1 MKPLNAVCA
10 VAGAMAVVGAAAPAF
25 AYDSADLT
33 PTSLNGGLNTLTSSP
48 IDVNTVQNQDGVGGL
63 LGGLP
68 LNR

>member
-1 MKPLNAVCA
+1 MKTLNAALA
-10 VAGAMAVVGAAAPAF
+10 VAGAMTVVGAAAPAF
-25 AYDSADLT
+25 AYDADLT

-48 IDVNTVQNQDGVGGL
+48 LDVRPVQNQDGGVSGL